1 MFLLLTTWISQ
12 RIITVTAVTVL
23 TVAAVPT
30 TLVIVAQDDH
40 NNAVALI
47 QPVDDAKKA
56 VLIADVKKAG
66 DDVIAK
72 LDSSE
77 SSCDTQITQ
86 TVNTSAVGAKL
97 QNKLANAKTLLRSQ
111 TSPFVLAIQK
121 DEDRFAHLEVITQQ
135 DEENELAD
143 LDLIQVIALG
153 SGSSGGTIT
162 VTCQNIVITIK
173 QTIQIV
179 VTEQTLPANC
189 EVDDELD

>member
-30 TLVIVAQDDH
+30 TLVIVSHDDH
-40 NNAVALI
+40 KDAVALV
-47 QPVDDAKKA
+47 QPVNDDQKA
-56 VLIADVKKAG
+56 VLIAEVRKAG
-66 DDVIAK
+66 SDVITRLETA
-72 LDSSE
+72 D
-77 SSCDTQITQ
+77 SSCDTQLAQ
-86 TVNTSAVGAKL
+86 TVATSTVGGKL
-97 QNKLANAKTLLRSQ
+97 QNKLANAKTLLQSE

-121 DEDRFAHLEVITQQ
+121 DEDRFAHLTVMTEQ
-135 DEENELAD
+135 DEQNELAD

-153 SGSSGGTIT
+153 SGSSGGTVT
-162 VTCQNIVITIK
+162 VTCQNILITIK